1 MEGGQRRERGRRG
14 VVPDLARPTALTFNM
29 ALATS
34 RIPLSGIFV
43 GSSYAKRP
51 VNSSMPGAS
60 DSPKP
65 KNFPL
70 SLRMMGRKSRAGITA
85 PHRAKKYR

>member
-1 MEGGQRRERGRRG
+1 
-14 VVPDLARPTALTFNM
+14 M

-34 RIPLSGIFV
+34 RIPLSGTFV

-70 SLRMMGRKSRAGITA
+70 SLRMMGRKSRVGITA
-85 PHRAKKYR
+85 PHRAEKSIDRKLVVVHFIYQYPRTVSRDFPTSLV